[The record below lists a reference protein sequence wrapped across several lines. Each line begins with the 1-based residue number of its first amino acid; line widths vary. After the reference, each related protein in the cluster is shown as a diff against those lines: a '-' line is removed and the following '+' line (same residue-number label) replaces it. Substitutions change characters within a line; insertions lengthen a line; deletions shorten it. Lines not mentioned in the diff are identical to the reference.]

1 VYFVLPL
8 DCCDDSVLN
17 IILIFPQICFVY
29 FFWVACCTICGCHLW
44 NCYPPNLST
53 ICLWLQGTPSN
64 AHFIPMRAIFLPI
77 ILLQVSALSF
87 AVWRF
92 FDRLLTKLQ
101 DGIISQ
107 GHISVSLRVDE
118 LFMMI
123 QYGSRFYILP
133 SITLLV
139 MCSNCVLTAWI
150 VDGILSLL
158 IFFAEQAPPLV
169 VYRWR

>member
-1 VYFVLPL
+1 
-8 DCCDDSVLN
+8 
-17 IILIFPQICFVY
+17 
-29 FFWVACCTICGCHLW
+29 
-44 NCYPPNLST
+44 
-53 ICLWLQGTPSN
+53 
-64 AHFIPMRAIFLPI
+64 MRAIFLPI
-77 ILLQVSALSF
+77 ILLQVAALSF

-169 VYRWR
+169 VYR

>member
-1 VYFVLPL
+1 
-8 DCCDDSVLN
+8 
-17 IILIFPQICFVY
+17 
-29 FFWVACCTICGCHLW
+29 
-44 NCYPPNLST
+44 
-53 ICLWLQGTPSN
+53 
-64 AHFIPMRAIFLPI
+64 MRAIFLPI

-169 VYRWR
+169 VYR